1 MNRGL
6 STILWVIEAAGNSK
20 VASADKTKLH
30 SKRRNLNNR
39 ICFIMSTS
47 SEEDDPM
54 LETGP
59 TKRKKRTQKLKVN
72 LKKVKGKSAKA
83 VKAYSEETPSVS
95 GFCVSCQMPL
105 GLLNRW
111 ESPEIHAIS
120 CLETDFSKLP
130 PCPQQTFCDNTIRS
144 HFSNFNHIKLAEL
157 RDHHSTSED
166 LLKLLQ
172 DHPPD
177 SNPNQ
182 ILTPTKAVKESIE
195 EKVQNEE
202 FSDEDDMLFE
212 ELTDEALR
220 IDAVKSEEGDIE
232 IKVKVD
238 RNVELQ
244 TLLMKI
250 PSPPK
255 ATQIG
260 VVGKISQK
268 RKQSTLDAFFGLK
281 PKAAAV
287 EPMPEKPPS
296 YSATATVQ
304 PKTRIC
310 PFYKKIPGTSFVVD
324 AFNYGQVS
332 GITHYFLSHF
342 HYDHYG
348 GLTKSWSSPVI
359 CSSITAKLIALK
371 IRMNEN
377 HIQVLKMNQPQIIQ
391 DVEVTCLDANHC
403 PGSVMFLFK
412 LKSGKTILHTGD
424 FRASP
429 TMEEYPQLWNTSIS
443 SLYLDTTYCK
453 PEYNF
458 PSQSQVIDKSIQ
470 VTQEFLVNHP
480 RTLICVGSYTIGKER
495 IFIALSEA
503 INACIWASSEKK
515 RVFQCLNNPH
525 IDSRIVAK
533 GEKAQI
539 HVVEMSKVKR
549 RDALQEHLG
558 KYSNYFSCILGVIPT
573 GWTFAGK
580 NNDDPEDLSS
590 LKIKKVAHNVFQLS
604 VPYSEHS
611 SFGELR
617 RFVKFLKFQSA
628 EQILATV
635 NVGNPTSRNDQKR
648 IFKQWIEE
656 GPQRVIKQSKLAF

>member
-1 MNRGL
+1 M
-6 STILWVIEAAGNSK
+6 
-20 VASADKTKLH
+20 AS
-30 SKRRNLNNR
+30 
-39 ICFIMSTS
+39 S
-47 SEEDDPM
+47 SEEDDPL

-59 TKRKKRTQKLKVN
+59 TKRKKKPKKLKGN
-72 LKKVKGKSAKA
+72 LKKVKA
-83 VKAYSEETPSVS
+83 SEATPVS

-130 PCPQQTFCDNTIRS
+130 ACPKTLCDNTIRS
-144 HFSNFNHIKLAEL
+144 HFSKFNHIKLAEL
-157 RDHHSTSED
+157 RDHSSSED

-172 DHPPD
+172 TSYPD
-177 SNPNQ
+177 NPDQ
-182 ILTPTKAVKESIE
+182 ILTPTKSGKESTKEKIE
-195 EKVQNEE
+195 ID
-202 FSDEDDMLFE
+202 FSDEDDKLFE
-212 ELTDEALR
+212 ELTDQALK
-220 IDAVKSEEGDIE
+220 IDAVKDEDGDIE

-238 RNVELQ
+238 KNVELK

-260 VVGKISQK
+260 VVGKINKK
-268 RKQSTLDAFFGLK
+268 RKQGTLDSFFGLK
-281 PKAAAV
+281 PKPV
-287 EPMPEKPPS
+287 EPIPEKPPS
-296 YSATATVQ
+296 FSTTDQ
-304 PKTRIC
+304 PKTRTC

-348 GLTKSWSSPVI
+348 GLTKSWNSPVI

-371 IRMNEN
+371 IRMDQN

-424 FRASP
+424 FRANP

-470 VTQEFLVNHP
+470 VTEAFLGSHP

-495 IFIALSEA
+495 IFTALSEA
-503 INACIWASSEKK
+503 INASIWASSEKK
-515 RVFQCLNNPH
+515 RVFQCLNNSH

-533 GEKAQI
+533 GEKAQV

-549 RDALQEHLG
+549 RDALQEHLD
-558 KYSNYFSCILGVIPT
+558 KYSNNFSCILGVIPT

-580 NNDDPEDLSS
+580 HNDDPEDLSS
-590 LKIKKVAHNVFQLS
+590 LKVKKVSPNVFQLS

-611 SFGELR
+611 SFGELK

-628 EQILATV
+628 DQILATV
-635 NVGNPTSRNDQKR
+635 NVGNPTSRNAQKR
-648 IFKQWIEE
+648 IFKQWVEE
-656 GPQRVIKQSKLAF
+656 SQSPRPHHVIKQSKLTF